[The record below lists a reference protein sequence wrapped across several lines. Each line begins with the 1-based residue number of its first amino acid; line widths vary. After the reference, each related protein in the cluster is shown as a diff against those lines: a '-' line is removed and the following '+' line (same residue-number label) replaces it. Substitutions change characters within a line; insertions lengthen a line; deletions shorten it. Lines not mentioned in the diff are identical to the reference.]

1 MEFSPA
7 SSLACNLVE
16 NNPIIDSG
24 RTFAS
29 FAEFDEVLQARQEE
43 TVQTLSR
50 RSNKFDEGHPL
61 RETLVYTEL
70 RYFCI
75 HGGEPKWRGEGKRPV
90 QRTRKTGC
98 PVHFTLTGSKLQ
110 KRLIIRKSPDAAQHN
125 HPLSHETWKL
135 ERENRKMDSAD
146 LKLAEELLEKNVPV
160 SQVSFSFLVLK
171 TVI

>member
-16 NNPIIDSG
+16 NNPIMDFG

-50 RSNKFDEGHPL
+50 RSNKFDEGHAL

-125 HPLSHETWKL
+125 HSVAQFDRDSLRTSAAIIFAERKL
-135 ERENRKMDSAD
+135 QPFPPP
-146 LKLAEELLEKNVPV
+146 KLANV
-160 SQVSFSFLVLK
+160 FRGRH
-171 TVI
+171 TGAM